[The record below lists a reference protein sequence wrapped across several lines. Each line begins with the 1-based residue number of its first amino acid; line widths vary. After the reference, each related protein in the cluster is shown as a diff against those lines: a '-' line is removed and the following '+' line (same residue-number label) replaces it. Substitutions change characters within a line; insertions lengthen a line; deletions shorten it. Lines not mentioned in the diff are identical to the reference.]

1 LTPIIVDGV
10 ASLADRFDV
19 FLIDQYGVLHDGVG
33 PYPGVVDA
41 LRLLQRAGKQVV
53 LITNSG
59 KRAKYNSDRL
69 ARLGITQAMYSALVT
84 SGEIAWRLLKARTD
98 AWFASLG
105 SRCLLIAGDP
115 DPNLLDGL
123 DLVPATTA
131 RDADFILIAGRPALM
146 TDTEWRAVEQEGI
159 ARNLPLICSNPDTS
173 SIVGGKRWMT
183 GPGELAK
190 SYERAGGQV
199 CMIGKPY
206 RRIFDEALV
215 LVGITDRGRTLMVG
229 DSLASDIRGGVDA
242 GLATLL
248 IASGAHR
255 QQLSTSSGRI
265 DRVRASM
272 LFEEYNVAPTFVS
285 EAI

>member
-1 LTPIIVDGV
+1 MTPIVVDGV
-10 ASLADRFDV
+10 ASLVARFDV

-33 PYPGVVDA
+33 PYPGVIDA
-41 LRLLQRAGKQVV
+41 LALLQRAGKQVV

-69 ARLGITQAMYSALVT
+69 ARLGIPRAMYSALVT
-84 SGEIAWRLLKARTD
+84 SGEIAWHLLKTRTD
-98 AWFASLG
+98 SWFASLG
-105 SRCLLIAGDP
+105 SRCLLIADDP
-115 DPNLLDGL
+115 DPSLLDGL
-123 DLVPATTA
+123 DLVLVTTV
-131 RDADFILIAGRPALM
+131 RGADFILIAGRPVPM

-159 ARNLPLICSNPDTS
+159 ERNLPLICSNPDMR
-173 SIVGGKRWMT
+173 SIVGGTYWT
-183 GPGELAK
+183 AGPGELAK

-199 CMIGKPY
+199 CMIGKPF

-215 LVGITDRGRTLMVG
+215 LAGAADPGRILMVG

-255 QQLSTSSGRI
+255 QQLRRPSGGI
-265 DRVRASM
+265 DCIRASM
-272 LFEEYNVAPTFVS
+272 LFEEFNVAPTFVS
-285 EAI
+285 EVI